1 MPNRK
6 ASRKSSRKANRKAN
20 RKGRRGTRKN
30 RRQNGGA
37 NESLA
42 QGVDFMKNIP
52 GAARNMSGGAYTPL
66 GGAPVTAGDQG
77 MLDSGLRAM
86 ARVTP
91 LDASIN
97 AASTMRDPD
106 QMPAQKGGR
115 RRRGSRKTR
124 KNRKANSRKNRKA
137 SRKNRKSSRKN
148 RKTNSRKSRKSRRSN
163 RKNRK
168 ANSRKN
174 RKTNRRNNNRRNR
187 RQSGGHMLY
196 EGAPIG
202 GSTMLLDPDMQAKA
216 GTADFKVNSGLMGMK
231 GN

>member
-6 ASRKSSRKANRKAN
+6 PSRKNSRRANRKAH

-66 GGAPVTAGDQG
+66 IGAPVTGGDQG
-77 MLDSGLRAM
+77 MLDPSLRAM

-91 LDASIN
+91 LDTSIN
-97 AASTMRDPD
+97 AASAMRDPD

-115 RRRGSRKTR
+115 RRNTR
-124 KNRKANSRKNRKA
+124 KNRK
-137 SRKNRKSSRKN
+137 N
-148 RKTNSRKSRKSRRSN
+148 RKTYSRKSN

-168 ANSRKN
+168 ANRRNSRKSRKSNRKN
-174 RKTNRRNNNRRNR
+174 RKTNRRSQGRRNQGRRSRRNRRNR
-187 RQSGGHMLY
+187 RQGGGHMLY

-202 GSTMLLDPDMQAKA
+202 SSTMLLDPDMQAKA

>member
-6 ASRKSSRKANRKAN
+6 PSRKNSRRANRKAH

-37 NESLA
+37 NEMLK
-42 QGVDFMKNIP
+42 QGGDFRAHIP
-52 GAARNMSGGAYTPL
+52 GANRNMSGGAYTPL
-66 GGAPVTAGDQG
+66 IGAPVTGGDQG
-77 MLDSGLRAM
+77 MLDPSLRAM

-91 LDASIN
+91 LDTSIN
-97 AASTMRDPD
+97 AASAMRDPD

-115 RRRGSRKTR
+115 RRIG
-124 KNRKANSRKNRKA
+124 SRKNRRTN
-137 SRKNRKSSRKN
+137 RKNRKSN
-148 RKTNSRKSRKSRRSN
+148 RKTYSRKSN
-163 RKNRK
+163 
-168 ANSRKN
+168 RKN
-174 RKTNRRNNNRRNR
+174 RKTNRRSQGRRSQGRRSRRNRRNR
-187 RQSGGHMLY
+187 RQGGGGHMLY